1 MIGGIAA
8 IVGSQAITGRNP
20 RDIMSDVVQG
30 GPTTNRAANIFSGDN
45 SKGRKENVDAKATKE
60 ELTYAK
66 GFPAMS
72 ALFNGMKYS
81 EMQPFIQKENGKLK
95 LNTAL
100 MKQSARYQTDDM
112 AQIIAFIEKN
122 DKKDVVDLALTGMGI
137 DENELINNPDKQ
149 FNEVAKDALDRVVNV
164 YKAMSDG

>member
-1 MIGGIAA
+1 MA
-8 IVGSQAITGRNP
+8 
-20 RDIMSDVVQG
+20 
-30 GPTTNRAANIFSGDN
+30 
-45 SKGRKENVDAKATKE
+45 
-60 ELTYAK
+60 
-66 GFPAMS
+66 

-95 LNTAL
+95 LNTTL

-112 AQIIAFIEKN
+112 AQIITFIEKN

-149 FNEVAKDALDRVVNV
+149 FSEVAKDALDRVVNV